1 MSFGTSVGRAIG
13 ASAAYAAHATVVT
26 AKATGRFGEDV
37 VAGTKAGY
45 SENAKRLAEARA
57 LAYGPRPGDA
67 QGAKVHTR
75 ASADAGVVDVE
86 AKVVA

>member
-1 MSFGTSVGRAIG
+1 MSFGKSVGRAIG

-37 VAGTKAGY
+37 VAGAKAGY
-45 SENAKRLAEARA
+45 SENAARLAAARA

-67 QGAKVHTR
+67 QGAPVRVIVT
-75 ASADAGVVDVE
+75 A
-86 AKVVA
+86 